1 LRNSAAGWLA
11 ALAAGAAAGGLL
23 GGLLG
28 ALEKAGVPRNKADV
42 SDDGVR
48 LGSMLLSVRVSDDL
62 APAVGDVAPRHHA
75 MNASMAGTRLR
86 KRVWSGS

>member
-62 APAVGDVAPRHHA
+62 YQPSLAMTLAAGFPRES
-75 MNASMAGTRLR
+75 NADS
-86 KRVWSGS
+86 